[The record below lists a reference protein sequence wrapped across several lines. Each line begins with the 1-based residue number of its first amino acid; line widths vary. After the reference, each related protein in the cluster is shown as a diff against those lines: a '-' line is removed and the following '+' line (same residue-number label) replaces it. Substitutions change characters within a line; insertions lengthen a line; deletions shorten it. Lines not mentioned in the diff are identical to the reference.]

1 MVSATHPAICDCLSQ
16 AGPQRRV
23 FQLAV
28 GFNEGTSTG
37 TSALHADA
45 TRCNTKSRNPCPVTC
60 AHPVANQATPTTKR
74 APNLA
79 PRHRS
84 PCTKTPNLAQ
94 SCTSAIPPDPPSI
107 SLNINDLGFDCSKR
121 GRPVPAVR
129 RRLYLQAERLAQIH
143 PLHLRSEEH

>member
-28 GFNEGTSTG
+28 GFNEGTSVG

-60 AHPVANQATPTTKR
+60 AHPVANPATPTTKR
-74 APNLA
+74 TQISPPGTAAHAQKRPILPNPA
-79 PRHRS
+79 QAQFPQIPHQS
-84 PCTKTPNLAQ
+84 P
-94 SCTSAIPPDPPSI
+94 
-107 SLNINDLGFDCSKR
+107 LNINGLGFDCSKR
-121 GRPVPAVR
+121 GHPVPPTR

-143 PLHLRSEEH
+143 